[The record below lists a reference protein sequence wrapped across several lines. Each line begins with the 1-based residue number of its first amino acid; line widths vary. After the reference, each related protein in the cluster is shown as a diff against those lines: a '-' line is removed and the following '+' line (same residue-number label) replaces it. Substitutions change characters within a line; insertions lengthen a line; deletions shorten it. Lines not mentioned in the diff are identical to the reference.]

1 MNKIMITAFTV
12 MFSLCIVFTCGCVTQ
27 PATIENTVSTAV
39 FEVSYEDTPV
49 QYMTVNGVTL
59 AFREFGTENTEP
71 LLMIMGFGQTMDQW
85 DTTFIGILSKN
96 YHVYMY
102 DHRGM
107 GESTDVDAQ
116 YSLMHLS
123 DDAAGLIT
131 SLGYDSMNIYGVSMG
146 SSVSQNLLIDHPEKV
161 RKAILSS
168 ASYSA
173 SIPATEKLHS
183 QLIESAQNP
192 DTPEGV
198 RKEAVANLEWDGCYD
213 NLSGIKNDVMLITG
227 TADDLT
233 PQSVAVEI
241 AGQIDGSWLI
251 RFKGIPHAG
260 SFYAPLEYGEIT
272 TTFLEMNE
280 SPTDLFSIF
289 WAL

>member
-1 MNKIMITAFTV
+1 MKKYVSLILFTLILV
-12 MFSLCIVFTCGCVTQ
+12 FSVFAGGCTSESELPVQKNSQDPMSGISVISYEKT
-27 PATIENTVSTAV
+27 P
-39 FEVSYEDTPV
+39 VSYLDLSYNV
-49 QYMTVNGVTL
+49 SL
-59 AFREFGTENTEP
+59 AYREFGKENTEP

-107 GESTDVDAQ
+107 GKSTDIEAQ
-116 YSLMHLS
+116 YSLSQLS
-123 DDAAGLIT
+123 DDAANLIT
-131 SLGYDSMNIYGVSMG
+131 GLGYDSMNIYGVSMG

-161 RKAILSS
+161 KKAILSS

-183 QLIESAQNP
+183 QLTESAQNP
-192 DTPEGV
+192 YTPEGV
-198 RKEAVANLEWDGCYD
+198 KKEAVANLNWGGCYD
-213 NLSGIKNDVMLITG
+213 NLSEIKNDVMLITG

-241 AGQIDGSWLI
+241 AGQIDGSWLV

-260 SFYAPLEYGEIT
+260 SFYAPVEYGEIT

-280 SPTDLFSIF
+280 AP
-289 WAL
+289 A